1 MDMMADED
9 STGYIER
16 TNSAIVLNSYEN
28 GLHDVILQGLEQS
41 LKYGDAEVYYPA
53 DSFKDSVE
61 RWQGIPLVYVP
72 DGRHIP
78 VDEFNADPETA
89 LRQYDAVPIGNI
101 QEPEIME
108 EGQRRLQAKAAITNA
123 EYDERIKAGDIQIS
137 TSFLAPGANRIESPV
152 IPSYVLAFDKSAAK
166 PRDKLTMFLNSERD
180 QSHNNTEE
188 KTHMSETD
196 AAVKMANL
204 KRDLSEKE
212 QVIERV
218 NTELKEK
225 DSKVEELSETAER
238 LNTEKSEMQQKIQE
252 LENSIKEFKNAEE
265 NRQWQNIKDNYIPPG
280 MIADES
286 KESSMRELYNTD
298 KDQFWMKVAKANA
311 ERPPETHREGNE
323 FSNTSGN
330 SALEKE
336 MSDLGISIDVE
347 E

>member
-9 STGYIER
+9 SKGYIER

-28 GLHDVILQGLEQS
+28 GIHDVILQGLEQS

-53 DSFKDSVE
+53 DSFKDSIE

-89 LRQYDAVPIGNI
+89 LQRYDAVPIGNI
-101 QEPEIME
+101 QEPEIIE

-166 PRDKLTMFLNSERD
+166 PRDKLTMFLNSESD
-180 QSHNNTEE
+180 HSHNNTNTEE
-188 KTHMSETD
+188 NKHMSETE
-196 AAVKMANL
+196 AAVKMATL
-204 KRDLSEKE
+204 ERDLSDKEKA
-212 QVIERV
+212 IERA
-218 NTELKEK
+218 NTEMQTKE
-225 DSKVEELSETAER
+225 EAIER
-238 LNTEKSEMQQKIQE
+238 LNSEISKKDAKINE
-252 LENSIKEFKNAEE
+252 LESTLKEFKNAEA

-280 MIADES
+280 MLAGES
-286 KESSMRELYNTD
+286 AEKHMRELYNTD
-298 KDQFWMKVAKANA
+298 KDQFWMKVAKASA

>member
-1 MDMMADED
+1 MDMMADEQ
-9 STGYIER
+9 YREW
-16 TNSAIVLNSYEN
+16 TNSAVVLNSYNN
-28 GLHDVILQGLEQS
+28 GIHDVILQGLEQS

-53 DSFKDSVE
+53 DSFKDSIE
-61 RWQGIPLVYVP
+61 KWQGIPLVYVP

-89 LRQYDAVPIGNI
+89 LQQYDAVLIGNI
-101 QEPEIME
+101 QEPQIME

-137 TSFLAPGANRIESPV
+137 TSFLAPGRDRIESPV
-152 IPSYVLAFDKSAAK
+152 MPSYVLAFDKNTAN

-180 QSHNNTEE
+180 QSHNNTNTEE
-188 KTHMSETD
+188 NKHMSETD

-204 KRDLSEKE
+204 ERDLSEKDK
-212 QVIERV
+212 VIERT

-225 DSKVEELSETAER
+225 DSKVEELSETVER

>member
-16 TNSAIVLNSYEN
+16 TNSAVVLNSYEN
-28 GLHDVILQGLEQS
+28 GIHDVILQGLDQA
-41 LKYGDAEVYYPA
+41 LQYGDAEVYYPA
-53 DSFKDSVE
+53 DSFKDSIE

-89 LRQYDAVPIGNI
+89 LQQYDAVPIGNI

-123 EYDERIKAGDIQIS
+123 EYDERIKAGEIQIS
-137 TSFLAPGANRIESPV
+137 TSFLAPGTNQIQSPV
-152 IPSYVLAFDKSAAK
+152 MPSYVLAFDKNTAN

-188 KTHMSETD
+188 NKHMSETE
-196 AAVKMANL
+196 AAVKMATL
-204 KRDLSEKE
+204 ERDLSDKEKA
-212 QVIERV
+212 IERM
-218 NTELKEK
+218 NTEVQQKDEK
-225 DSKVEELSETAER
+225 VSELETAVER
-238 LNTEKSEMQQKIQE
+238 LNTEKSEVEAK
-252 LENSIKEFKNAEE
+252 LEQAEKQLTEFANAEE